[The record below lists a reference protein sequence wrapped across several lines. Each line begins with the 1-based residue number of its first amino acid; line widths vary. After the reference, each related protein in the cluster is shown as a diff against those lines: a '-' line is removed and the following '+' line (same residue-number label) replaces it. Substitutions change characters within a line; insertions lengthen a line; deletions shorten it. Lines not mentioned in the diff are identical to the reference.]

1 MILPM
6 IKSMMFAATALLCFA
21 SQGYA
26 RYPFA
31 DDQLSDSHSV
41 LVKADAPVA
50 DAVAGPAPVLEAK
63 AEEAAEVGAD
73 SVIESEA
80 APAEGSAAPAADA
93 SADAPVDGEVAEA
106 DAAGVESSAP
116 VSYRTVRPS
125 RRANNGLVG
134 ELIELERRKNA
145 WIRKNIFG
153 R

>member
-1 MILPM
+1 M

-73 SVIESEA
+73 SVIASEA

-93 SADAPVDGEVAEA
+93 SVAGEIAEA
-106 DAAGVESSAP
+106 DAAIVESSAP

>member
-1 MILPM
+1 M
-6 IKSMMFAATALLCFA
+6 IKSMMFAAAALLCFA

-41 LVKADAPVA
+41 LVNADAP
-50 DAVAGPAPVLEAK
+50 AGDAPVLEAK

-73 SVIESEA
+73 SVVQPEA
-80 APAEGSAAPAADA
+80 APVEGSAVPADDA
-93 SADAPVDGEVAEA
+93 SADAPVAGQVVEA
-106 DAAGVESSAP
+106 DAAVVESSAP
-116 VSYRTVRPS
+116 VTYRTVRPS
-125 RRANNGLVG
+125 RRSNNSLIG

>member
-1 MILPM
+1 M
-6 IKSMMFAATALLCFA
+6 IKSMMFAVAALLCFA
-21 SQGYA
+21 SQGFA

-31 DDQLSDSHSV
+31 DDQFSDSHSV

-50 DAVAGPAPVLEAK
+50 DAVAGDAPVLEAK

-73 SVIESEA
+73 SVIQPEA
-80 APAEGSAAPAADA
+80 APVESNAMPAVDAA
-93 SADAPVDGEVAEA
+93 ADAPVAGEVVAS
-106 DAAGVESSAP
+106 DTVVEESASP
-116 VSYRTVRPS
+116 IIYRTVRPS
-125 RRANNGLVG
+125 RRANNGLIG

>member
-1 MILPM
+1 M
-6 IKSMMFAATALLCFA
+6 IKSMMFAAAALLCFA

-41 LVKADAPVA
+41 LVKADAP
-50 DAVAGPAPVLEAK
+50 AGDAPVLEAK

-73 SVIESEA
+73 SVVQPDA
-80 APAEGSAAPAADA
+80 APAESNATPAVDAA
-93 SADAPVDGEVAEA
+93 ADAPVVGEVVAS
-106 DAAGVESSAP
+106 DGAAVESSAP
-116 VSYRTVRPS
+116 VTYRTVRPS
-125 RRANNGLVG
+125 RRANNGLIG